1 MYQIILTIIKCQ
13 VVEVQSDF
21 SWEED
26 LVHMLI
32 MKNKIFKSKRLRN
45 EVISD
50 DQVMCLGSDLESVE
64 IIEKDVYF
72 KLVISRTKLF

>member
-1 MYQIILTIIKCQ
+1 M
-13 VVEVQSDF
+13 EVQSDL

-32 MKNKIFKSKRLRN
+32 SKNKIFRNKRSRN

-50 DQVMCLGSDLESVE
+50 DQVMCLGSNLESAKILEEV
-64 IIEKDVYF
+64 V
-72 KLVISRTKLF
+72 

>member
-1 MYQIILTIIKCQ
+1 M
-13 VVEVQSDF
+13 EVQSDF

-32 MKNKIFKSKRLRN
+32 IKNKIFKSKRLMN

-50 DQVMCLGSDLESVE
+50 DQVMCLSSDLESVK
-64 IIEKDVYF
+64 IIEKDV
-72 KLVISRTKLF
+72 

>member
-1 MYQIILTIIKCQ
+1 MMCQIILTIIKCQ
-13 VVEVQSDF
+13 AVEVQSDL

-32 MKNKIFKSKRLRN
+32 SKNKIVRSKRLRN

-64 IIEKDVYF
+64 IIKKDV
-72 KLVISRTKLF
+72 

>member
-1 MYQIILTIIKCQ
+1 MCQIILAIIKCQ
-13 VVEVQSDF
+13 AVEVQSDL

-32 MKNKIFKSKRLRN
+32 SKNKIFRSKRLRN

-50 DQVMCLGSDLESVE
+50 DQVMCFDSDHESVE
-64 IIEKDVYF
+64 IIEKDV
-72 KLVISRTKLF
+72 

>member
-1 MYQIILTIIKCQ
+1 MR
-13 VVEVQSDF
+13 VQSDL

-32 MKNKIFKSKRLRN
+32 RKDKIFRSKRLRN

-50 DQVMCLGSDLESVE
+50 DQVMCLGSDLKSVE
-64 IIEKDVYF
+64 IIEKDV
-72 KLVISRTKLF
+72 